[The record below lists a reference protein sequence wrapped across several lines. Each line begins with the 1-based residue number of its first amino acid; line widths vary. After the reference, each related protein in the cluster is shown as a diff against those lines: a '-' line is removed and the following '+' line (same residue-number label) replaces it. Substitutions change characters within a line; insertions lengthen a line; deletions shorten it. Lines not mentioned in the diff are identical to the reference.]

1 MVLYKYGRGNFLEM
15 SRYEKLY
22 EKFNRTPTP
31 TGLRFADAKNL
42 LFAYGF
48 DMRQPSGGSSH
59 YIFFHPRIDNYHITI
74 AKDGNKIKPHYVR
87 ETVKAVDRVKEELI
101 GGE

>member
-1 MVLYKYGRGNFLEM
+1 M
-15 SRYEKLY
+15 SRYEKIY
-22 EKFNRTPTP
+22 KKFNRTPTP
-31 TGLRFADAKNL
+31 TGLR
-42 LFAYGF
+42 FAYGF

-59 YIFFHPRIDNYHITI
+59 YIFFHPKIDNYHITI
-74 AKDGNKIKPHYVR
+74 AKNGSKIKPHYVR